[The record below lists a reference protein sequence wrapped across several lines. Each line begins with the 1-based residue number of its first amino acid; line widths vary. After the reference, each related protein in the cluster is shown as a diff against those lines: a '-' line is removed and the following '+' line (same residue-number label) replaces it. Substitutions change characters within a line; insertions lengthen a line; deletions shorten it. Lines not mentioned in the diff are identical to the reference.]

1 MTQHVEVDVGYCH
14 LGAETCGPVVEG
26 NRVIVNVQHPGE
38 DDDATP
44 DNIIS
49 HWPDGGDAQ
58 PRPAVVQV
66 VRSGGGKIGA

>member
-1 MTQHVEVDVGYCH
+1 MNA
-14 LGAETCGPVVEG
+14 L
-26 NRVIVNVQHPGE
+26 PGE